1 MKLKNFLNA
10 FFAFSLSVCLVA
22 CGGDNNDPDPAP
34 KPDPTPTPTTGDP
47 VLADL
52 TESQING
59 TTINAS
65 TTVAG
70 LIKDS
75 KTGKGIKGIPVT
87 DGYSYTVT
95 DDNGVYQMARASK
108 SRKVYYTT
116 PAEYEVYLDSKY
128 GLPCFFSPG
137 TFTSSKKYRVDFT
150 LTPLAAVEDD
160 FTLIAIGDPQCSVAD
175 EARRYSNETIKD
187 IVSVSGSYK
196 NVYAVT
202 LGDITFDSANLWS
215 TMRASMSNV
224 KAGGRTLPFFQC
236 IGNHDHN
243 SLMDDTG
250 NDEDDD
256 YRATLKYEE
265 TFGPTDYSFDRGK
278 AHIIV
283 MDDIMV
289 TSKTTSSKYNEYTWE
304 YNGGLTDTKM
314 KWLNADLANV
324 SDKGNKLVILCMH
337 IPLRGGSNSGGANV
351 NKDKHY
357 TDILNAL
364 KPFKEAHVMI
374 GHTHYPQNYI
384 HTGYKAAGGQ
394 PIYEHVHQAAC
405 GAWWSCNS
413 SVIGAPNGYNIYT
426 VSGASIPDWVNKATG
441 KEDTYQM
448 RVYDGNQIYNG
459 TKGFALNWYTANQT
473 AGSKSITVKGN
484 ANFKGCFVAEIWDD
498 DDTNWKVEL
507 WQNGNKVGDFKRVA
521 NGQSANVC
529 VAAYYFNELGKN
541 TTTWSST
548 TASHYWYCAAPGGK
562 APADVTGWEVRATQ
576 TIPTS
581 GKTKTYTRND
591 MTKNYS
597 EF

>member
-128 GLPCFFSPG
+128 SLPCFFSPG
-137 TFTSSKKYRVDFT
+137 TFSSSKKYRVDFT

-160 FTLIAIGDPQCSVAD
+160 FTLIAMGDPQCSVAD

-304 YNGGLTDTKM
+304 YNGG
-314 KWLNADLANV
+314 
-324 SDKGNKLVILCMH
+324 G
-337 IPLRGGSNSGGANV
+337 
-351 NKDKHY
+351 
-357 TDILNAL
+357 
-364 KPFKEAHVMI
+364 
-374 GHTHYPQNYI
+374 
-384 HTGYKAAGGQ
+384 
-394 PIYEHVHQAAC
+394 
-405 GAWWSCNS
+405 
-413 SVIGAPNGYNIYT
+413 
-426 VSGASIPDWVNKATG
+426 
-441 KEDTYQM
+441 
-448 RVYDGNQIYNG
+448 
-459 TKGFALNWYTANQT
+459 
-473 AGSKSITVKGN
+473 
-484 ANFKGCFVAEIWDD
+484 
-498 DDTNWKVEL
+498 
-507 WQNGNKVGDFKRVA
+507 
-521 NGQSANVC
+521 
-529 VAAYYFNELGKN
+529 
-541 TTTWSST
+541 
-548 TASHYWYCAAPGGK
+548 
-562 APADVTGWEVRATQ
+562 
-576 TIPTS
+576 
-581 GKTKTYTRND
+581 
-591 MTKNYS
+591 
-597 EF
+597 